1 MKTVRF
7 FPLILLLSLGSQAQS
22 STNVQ
27 YINPPN
33 VPHPPGYTHAV
44 IVPASKLVFLAG
56 QVGLNSKGELVG
68 KDDFRAQATQAFEN
82 IKAVLAAA
90 GTTPDH
96 LVRLNYY
103 VAGLDDDKLKI
114 LREVRD
120 KYVNTKE
127 PPAST
132 LVAVVRWHARSF
144 RSRLKPWRR
153 CRRNGLVT
161 PDQSW

>member
-68 KDDFRAQATQAFEN
+68 KDDFRAQAT
-82 IKAVLAAA
+82 
-90 GTTPDH
+90 
-96 LVRLNYY
+96 
-103 VAGLDDDKLKI
+103 
-114 LREVRD
+114 
-120 KYVNTKE
+120 
-127 PPAST
+127 
-132 LVAVVRWHARSF
+132 
-144 RSRLKPWRR
+144 
-153 CRRNGLVT
+153 
-161 PDQSW
+161 

>member
-68 KDDFRAQATQAFEN
+68 K
-82 IKAVLAAA
+82 LAAHDKWVTCLGVSDDGKA
-90 GTTPDH
+90 LCTGSHDGT
-96 LVRLNYY
+96 
-103 VAGLDDDKLKI
+103 
-114 LREVRD
+114 LRIW
-120 KYVNTKE
+120 K
-127 PPAST
+127 
-132 LVAVVRWHARSF
+132 
-144 RSRLKPWRR
+144 
-153 CRRNGLVT
+153 
-161 PDQSW
+161 

>member
-82 IKAVLAAA
+82 TRPYWQPLAPHP
-90 GTTPDH
+90 TTWFDST
-96 LVRLNYY
+96 
-103 VAGLDDDKLKI
+103 I
-114 LREVRD
+114 
-120 KYVNTKE
+120 TS
-127 PPAST
+127 PAWTMTSS
-132 LVAVVRWHARSF
+132 RSF
-144 RSRLKPWRR
+144 VKCAIS
-153 CRRNGLVT
+153 T
-161 PDQSW
+161 